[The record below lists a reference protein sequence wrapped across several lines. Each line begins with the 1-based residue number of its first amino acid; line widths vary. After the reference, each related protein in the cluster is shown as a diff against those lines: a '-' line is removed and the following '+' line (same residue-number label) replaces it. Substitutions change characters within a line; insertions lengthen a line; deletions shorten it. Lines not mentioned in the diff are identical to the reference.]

1 MISTETLDALKNIGL
16 NLYERK
22 IYIAL
27 LSKGIGSA
35 REISEIGEIPRSRA
49 YDVLESLADR
59 GFAIIQHT
67 KPLRY
72 VAISPDMAISK
83 QKTILKKDLESK
95 IKRIDKFS
103 KSESLEELENMFNN
117 QLSVIDP
124 SDISGSLKG
133 NQSFNLHLKNMISS
147 ANDTIDII
155 TTEDGL
161 KNISKSHINTLQ
173 KAQNKGI
180 KIRILTPMISKN
192 MDIIK
197 TLSNLTE
204 IKIIKEQGS
213 LPIGNMIT
221 IDKDQ
226 TIMMLT
232 DDERTHSSQ
241 NISFWTDS
249 DHFTGNFSKN
259 IFNLIWKQTD

>member
-1 MISTETLDALKNIGL
+1 
-16 NLYERK
+16 
-22 IYIAL
+22 
-27 LSKGIGSA
+27 
-35 REISEIGEIPRSRA
+35 
-49 YDVLESLADR
+49 
-59 GFAIIQHT
+59 
-67 KPLRY
+67 
-72 VAISPDMAISK
+72 
-83 QKTILKKDLESK
+83 
-95 IKRIDKFS
+95 
-103 KSESLEELENMFNN
+103 
-117 QLSVIDP
+117 
-124 SDISGSLKG
+124 
-133 NQSFNLHLKNMISS
+133 SS

-161 KNISKSHINTLQ
+161 KNISKNHTNTLQ